1 MGGAGEAADVRP
13 HAAGHHPQ
21 GAGRGRR
28 QGGRG
33 RGGHREPGP
42 ARRAG
47 AHGARLQGR
56 RGRQR
61 APDAPL
67 QGPARP
73 VSTRTRGALALL
85 AVYACNQLTNACVHG
100 WLAGWASSFP
110 RSRFGTSTCRWRRTC
125 TWARARCPR
134 CSTPPSTSSRYR
146 ILTIPCSKLA
156 SCRSSC
162 GLGLCG
168 TLASTAHVR
177 TTHV

>member
-56 RGRQR
+56 GGRQR

-73 VSTRTRGALALL
+73 VSTRTPVSWGATSC
-85 AVYACNQLTNACVHG
+85 VRTCNQLTNA
-100 WLAGWASSFP
+100 WLQGGHRASPDRGSVRAP
-110 RSRFGTSTCRWRRTC
+110 VGGGGRVRGR
-125 TWARARCPR
+125 ARAAHAAQLRHQR
-134 CSTPPSTSSRYR
+134 RR
-146 ILTIPCSKLA
+146 
-156 SCRSSC
+156 
-162 GLGLCG
+162 G
-168 TLASTAHVR
+168 TVY
-177 TTHV
+177 